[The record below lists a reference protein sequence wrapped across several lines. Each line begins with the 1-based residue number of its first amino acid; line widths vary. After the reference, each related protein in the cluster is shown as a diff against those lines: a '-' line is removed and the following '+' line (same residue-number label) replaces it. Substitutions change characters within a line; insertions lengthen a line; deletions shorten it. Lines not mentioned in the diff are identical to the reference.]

1 MSSRSLGPTAASK
14 AAAAKTLIPKSVV
27 GAVPGSPSSGWGT
40 SDGDLLDKNSGVTWA
55 PAQGEGEPLT
65 SQVSMASFRPVT
77 DNDSGPYVET
87 GRPSSPGGASITE
100 LLARQK
106 EMNLE
111 VQRATTPSSAAARPF
126 SSGGGGG
133 GSGGGQFPGFAGSL
147 LSEKVDFEN
156 MPLALDLYLGKL
168 SKHLE
173 TQSEPFPTFV
183 VQVCSVF
190 CVIAYFKR
198 RFPHSTRRGEDS

>member
-1 MSSRSLGPTAASK
+1 MSSRALGPTAASK

-55 PAQGEGEPLT
+55 PTQGEGEPLT

-87 GRPSSPGGASITE
+87 SRPSSPGGASITE

-133 GSGGGQFPGFAGSL
+133 GSGGGGQFPGFAGSL

-173 TQSEPFPTFV
+173 TQSEPFHIR
-183 VQVCSVF
+183 CASAF
-190 CVIAYFKR
+190 CVLC
-198 RFPHSTRRGEDS
+198 DCLL